1 MQTKTALVLAVLM
14 AVSAGRLAGWGA
26 PSPSAFQE
34 EAKEEGKK
42 AEKQTSEKKSGIAAL
57 PVLFYTPET
66 KLAFGAGGLYYFPL
80 TSDKTVDRPSSI
92 AFVGVYTQRKQ
103 SYIEINPDLY
113 TGRGYHI
120 QTVLRYSNFPDQFY
134 GIGNA
139 TSVDLEEPFTS
150 RYWWLNLEA
159 LKRVR
164 GPVNAG
170 LLYCFDSTRLTKVE
184 EGGLLDSG
192 DITGSGGGTVSG
204 LGPFMTYDSRDSIF
218 FPTKGSFHQFSALAF
233 GRALGSDFGFGRIFL
248 EFRKYQAFAS
258 SRVLA
263 FQAQFL
269 FETGDPP
276 FWRMGLLGGEKI
288 MRGYY
293 AGRYRDKNM
302 MAFQVEYRWV
312 PVFWRFGLAAFAGLG
327 DVADTLGHF
336 DLGRFKY
343 SYGLGLRFVV
353 DPKQRLHIR
362 LDFGFGKGT
371 SGLYFTASEA
381 F

>member
-1 MQTKTALVLAVLM
+1 MRTRKAFLGIVLV
-14 AVSAGRLAGWGA
+14 AVSVGRLAGSAA
-26 PSPSAFQE
+26 PAAFQE
-34 EAKEEGKK
+34 EPGEDIEQAEKKKEER
-42 AEKQTSEKKSGIAAL
+42 KSGIVAL
-57 PVLFYTPET
+57 PVVFYTPET
-66 KLAFGAGGLYYFPL
+66 KLAFGAGGIYYFPL
-80 TSDKTVDRPSSI
+80 TADTTVDRPSNVS
-92 AFVGVYTQRKQ
+92 FTGVYTQRKQ
-103 SYIEINPDLY
+103 SYVELNPDFYL
-113 TGRGYHI
+113 GHGYHI
-120 QTVLRYSNFPDQFY
+120 QAVGRYYNFPDYFY

-139 TSVDLEEPFTS
+139 TSADNEESFTS
-150 RYWWLNLEA
+150 KYWWLNVEA

-164 GPVNAG
+164 GPLNAG
-170 LLYCFDSTRLTKVE
+170 LQYNFDSTRLAKVE
-184 EGGLLDSG
+184 EGGLLESG
-192 DITGSGGGTVSG
+192 EIPGSGGGTVSG

-218 FPTKGSFHQFSALAF
+218 FPTKGSFHQLSAMTF
-233 GRALGSDFGFGRIFL
+233 GRALGSDFRFTRVFL
-248 EFRKYQAFAS
+248 DFRKYHGLTA

-276 FWRMGLLGGEKI
+276 FWRIGLLGGEKI

-312 PVFWRFGLAAFAGLG
+312 PVFWRLGLAAFAGLG

-353 DPKQRLHIR
+353 DPKQRLHLR
-362 LDFGFGKGT
+362 LDFGFGKDT
-371 SGLYFTASEA
+371 SGLYFTAVEA

>member
-1 MQTKTALVLAVLM
+1 MRTRTAFIWAVLI
-14 AVSAGRLAGWGA
+14 AASAGRLACSAA
-26 PSPSAFQE
+26 PAALQE
-34 EAKEEGKK
+34 EPGKDIEQ
-42 AEKQTSEKKSGIAAL
+42 AEKQKEEKKSGIVAL
-57 PVLFYTPET
+57 PVVFYTPET
-66 KLAFGAGGLYYFPL
+66 KLAFGAGGIYYFPL
-80 TSDKTVDRPSSI
+80 TSDETVDRPSSI
-92 AFVGVYTQRKQ
+92 AFSGAYTQKKQ
-103 SYIEINPDLY
+103 SYVELNPDFYL
-113 TGRGYHI
+113 GHGYHI
-120 QTVLRYSNFPDQFY
+120 QAVLRYSNFPDQFY
-134 GIGNA
+134 GVGNA
-139 TSVDLEEPFTS
+139 TSVHLEEPFTS
-150 RYWWLNLEA
+150 KYWSLNVEA
-159 LKRVR
+159 LKQVH
-164 GPVNAG
+164 GPLNAG
-170 LLYCFDSTRLTKVE
+170 LQYNFDSTRLTKVE
-184 EGGLLDSG
+184 EGGLLESG
-192 DITGSGGGTVSG
+192 DIPGSGGGTVSG

-218 FPTKGSFHQFSALAF
+218 FPTKGSYHLFSAMAF
-233 GRALGSDFGFGRIFL
+233 GRALGSDFQFNRVFL
-248 EFRKYQAFAS
+248 EFRRYHGFTA

-293 AGRYRDKNM
+293 SGRYRDKNM

-312 PVFWRFGLAAFAGLG
+312 PVFWRLGLAAFAGLG
-327 DVADTLGHF
+327 DVADTPGHF

-371 SGLYFTASEA
+371 SGLYFTAVEA